1 MALREGCWFDIAKA
15 EHVEAFF
22 ANFLRHSKGAF
33 AGQMFTL
40 LPWQRD
46 DLFYPLFGWQRRNEE
61 GDIVRRFVKAY
72 VEIPKKNGKSTI
84 ASGVGLYMLAG
95 DGEMGAEVFSAACD
109 RNQANIVHREAC
121 NMVEASPELM
131 AALKINKTTWNISYP
146 DTRSF
151 YRALSSTPS
160 TNEGLN
166 AHCILADELHEW
178 RGLAG
183 RALYDALR
191 WAFAARRNPLF
202 FQITTSGE
210 DMISVCREQHDY
222 VQGILAGTNTDT
234 SVFGCIKAAGPK
246 DDPWAEATWIKANP
260 SLGATITL
268 GSFRTDAAEAKKTPI
283 AQSRFKRYRL
293 GIWSTGDSTWLR
305 PEDWEACRRD
315 FGPEHLQGCECYA
328 ALDLSRT
335 QDSTSLQLAFPCVD
349 DVVQLLSFFFFPADR
364 AQELSGRVP
373 WDLWAAQGY
382 VQLIPGRVIE
392 FSYIEEAFA
401 ELAQQFH
408 ILGLLYDPTLATD
421 TTIRMEQATG
431 VPRVPFGQSAK
442 NYAAPTGEFER
453 RVLNQTLEHNGH
465 PVMTW
470 QIGNAVVRV
479 DRAGNKSPKKPQQH
493 DERKIDGVAA
503 GVMALAGTLQPGDGD
518 FRSWYD
524 DEGHEVE
531 CG

>member
-1 MALREGCWFDIAKA
+1 MREGCWFDIAKA
-15 EHVEAFF
+15 EHVEQFF
-22 ANFLRHSKGAF
+22 STFLRHSKGAF
-33 AGQMFTL
+33 AGKMFEL

-46 DLFYPLFGWQRRNEE
+46 ELFYPLFGWQRRNEE
-61 GDIVRRFVKAY
+61 GDIVRRFIKAY

-95 DGEMGAEVFSAACD
+95 DGELGAEIFSAACD

-121 NMVEASPELM
+121 NMVEASPELA
-131 AALKINKTTWNISYP
+131 AALKINKTTWNILYP

-151 YRALSSTPS
+151 YRSLSSTPS

-166 AHCILADELHEW
+166 AHCIIADELHEW
-178 RGLAG
+178 RGIAG

-222 VQGILAGTNTDT
+222 IQGILAGTNLDT
-234 SVFGCIKAAGPK
+234 SVFGLIKAAAPE
-246 DDPWAEATWIKANP
+246 DDPWAEETWRKANP
-260 SLGATITL
+260 SLGATITV
-268 GSFRTDAAEAKKTPI
+268 GSFRADALEAQKTPI

-305 PEDWEACRRD
+305 PEDWEACRRCFTAD
-315 FGPEHLQGCECYA
+315 DLEGCECYA

-335 QDSTSLQLAFPCVD
+335 QDSTSLQLVFPCQD
-349 DVVQLLSFFFFPADR
+349 DVVQLLSFFFFPEDR
-364 AQELSGRVP
+364 AKELSGRVP
-373 WDLWAAQGY
+373 WDLWAAQGH
-382 VQLIPGRVIE
+382 VKLIPGRVIE
-392 FSYIEEAFA
+392 FSYIEETFA
-401 ELAQQFH
+401 ELAQRFR
-408 ILGLLYDPTLATD
+408 ILGLLYDPHLATD
-421 TTIRMEQATG
+421 TTTRMENATG
-431 VPRVPFGQSAK
+431 VPRVPFGQSAT
-442 NYAAPTGEFER
+442 NFAAPTGEFER

-479 DRAGNKSPKKPQQH
+479 DRVGNKSPKKPQQH
-493 DERKIDGVAA
+493 DERKIDGVVA
-503 GVMALAGTLQPGDGD
+503 GVMAVGGTLQPGNGD

-524 DEGHEVE
+524 EEGHEVE
-531 CG
+531 AA